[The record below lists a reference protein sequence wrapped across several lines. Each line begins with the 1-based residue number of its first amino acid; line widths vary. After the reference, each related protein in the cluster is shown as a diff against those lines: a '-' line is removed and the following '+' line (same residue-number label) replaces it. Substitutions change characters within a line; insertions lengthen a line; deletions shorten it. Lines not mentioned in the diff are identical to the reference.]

1 MGAGYGTSQANWGSF
16 SVFAHFPSCVRR
28 WLATS
33 LKKTTGHWVPGCQ
46 SSAASGVAEL
56 LKIIF
61 LQMIAHPSELGGI
74 AGSYWAVCGDEAS
87 QDVLRWVPGTRGK
100 SLTENAG
107 IPR

>member
-1 MGAGYGTSQANWGSF
+1 MAGH
-16 SVFAHFPSCVRR
+16 VI
-28 WLATS
+28 
-33 LKKTTGHWVPGCQ
+33 KKNNGPWVPGCQ

-56 LKIIF
+56 LQIIF

-87 QDVLRWVPGTRGK
+87 QDVLRWVPGTCTK
-100 SLTENAG
+100 SLTENTG